1 MRQSLDEGRWAKRI
15 FEGPPQSR
23 PFIQITFLARIS
35 TCNDFIDAAVRRVAP
50 QCFRD
55 MHISNVARL
64 AVRSRDSA

>member
-1 MRQSLDEGRWAKRI
+1 VRMRQSLDDGQWAKRI

-23 PFIQITFLARIS
+23 PFIQITFLVRIS
-35 TCNDFIDAAVRRVAP
+35 TCNDFID
-50 QCFRD
+50 RD